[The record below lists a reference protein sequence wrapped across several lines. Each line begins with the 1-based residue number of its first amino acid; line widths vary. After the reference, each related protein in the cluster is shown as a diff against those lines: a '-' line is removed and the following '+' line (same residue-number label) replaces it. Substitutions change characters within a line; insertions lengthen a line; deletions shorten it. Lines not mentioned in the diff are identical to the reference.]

1 MNKIIVGIGIF
12 LIIVGMVGLA
22 TEIKVFSEVG
32 GGGTAESGGS
42 MIPNWLLGF
51 LAYQAVLPITLI
63 FTGGALVEIGRK
75 LSKIPNE
82 KEK

>member
-1 MNKIIVGIGIF
+1 MNKFIVGIGIF
-12 LIIVGMVGLA
+12 LIILGTVGVA
-22 TEIKVFSEVG
+22 TEIKAFSEVG

-51 LAYQAVLPITLI
+51 LAYQAILPIALI
-63 FTGGALVEIGRK
+63 FTGGALVQIGRK
-75 LSKIPNE
+75 LSELSTE